1 MPGKVKDSPVP
12 SLTRRA
18 GPVPQG
24 ALSAEDAEELLALKS
39 TIQRCLG
46 MNCAAYKEACLRRR
60 LAVRMRARAAH
71 SFADYGRLLEQD
83 PSESDRLLD
92 AITINVSKFF
102 RNAETWEVIK
112 ARVVPE
118 LFRVQARTI
127 RIWSAGCAGG
137 EEPYTLAMVLLQY
150 AEANQQLNKLRRFD
164 ILGTDIDP
172 GALVQAARAEYA
184 PFAFGDISA
193 EDRARFFEDSRLR
206 PEIKRMVRF
215 DELDLMTH
223 PFPTGLHLVMCR
235 NVIIYFER
243 SVQERLFRQFHAS
256 LEPEGFLILG
266 KVETIFGPASPLF
279 RPIASRERIFCKA

>member
-1 MPGKVKDSPVP
+1 MPGKAKGVSGPAV
-12 SLTRRA
+12 TRRP

-24 ALSAEDAEELLALKS
+24 ALSTEDAEELLELKS
-39 TIQRCLG
+39 TIQRRLG
-46 MNCAAYKEACLRRR
+46 LDCAAYKEACLRRR

-83 PSESDRLLD
+83 PTEADRLLD

-102 RNAETWEVIK
+102 RNAETWDAIK
-112 ARVVPE
+112 ARVVPQ
-118 LFRVQARTI
+118 LFRIHAPTI
-127 RIWSAGCAGG
+127 NIWSAGCAGG

-150 AEANQQLNKLRRFD
+150 AEENQLLTKLRRFD

-172 GALVQAARAEYA
+172 GALEQAARAEYA
-184 PFAFGDISA
+184 PFAFGDIRA
-193 EDRARFFEDSRLR
+193 EDRTRYFEENRLN

-215 DELDLMTH
+215 EELDLMMQ
-223 PFPTGLHLVMCR
+223 PFPSGLHMVMCR

-243 SVQERLFRQFHAS
+243 AVQERLFRQFHAS
-256 LEPEGFLILG
+256 LEPEGFLVLG
-266 KVETIFGPASPLF
+266 KVETIFGPAARLF